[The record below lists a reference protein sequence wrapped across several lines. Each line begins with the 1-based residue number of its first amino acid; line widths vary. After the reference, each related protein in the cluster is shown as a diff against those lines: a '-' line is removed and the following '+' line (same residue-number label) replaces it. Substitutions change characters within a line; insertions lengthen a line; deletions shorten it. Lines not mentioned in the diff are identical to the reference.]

1 MREVMRLFCDVGVI
15 VIVVWSGNCSGV
27 VRDSDRGWS

>member
-15 VIVVWSGNCSGV
+15 VIVVWSGSGCSV